1 MQISNS
7 SEIKLMKKIGKVIFW
22 IASFLGPIGIMFLAA
37 IALVVGIVS
46 NDEANQGNINSSL
59 NGVPSEYIES
69 FNYAAQVSGIPN
81 WVLAAV
87 TKHESDFKMDAVST
101 AGAWGLMQF
110 RRFENSGADNWDY
123 YLKNGMDQWFKD
135 ADYTYSDINEAWDIY
150 KKDSK
155 MQVLTGA
162 FVLMEKGNYALKKE
176 GLVDTLE
183 PFNLENMKL
192 FPWNADDSDTVLR
205 NSLRRMFVMYNYGQG
220 AGADVDL
227 DEADSNYPNR
237 VYATAMGFRN
247 NGLDGGFI
255 NADGVVGRAIQLGK
269 TYINNSTYVYGGG
282 RLQYDIDRHVFDC
295 SSFVHHIYKQAGL
308 ELGPVGSATTYT
320 LINKGAAISFEEMV
334 PGDLVFFNAEGEYN
348 SHMGVYIG
356 NNSFIHCAINRGV
369 VINEFNSYWRPA
381 FLQATRVVN

>member
-1 MQISNS
+1 MEALNS

-22 IASFLGPIGIMFLAA
+22 ITSFLGPIGIIFLAVM
-37 IALVVGIVS
+37 ALVMGIVS
-46 NDEANQGNINSSL
+46 NDEASQGNLNSSL
-59 NGVPSEYIES
+59 NGVPSEFIED

-87 TKHESDFKMDAVST
+87 TKHESTFEIDAVST
-101 AGAWGLMQF
+101 AGAYGLMQF
-110 RRFENSGADNWDY
+110 RKNESNGASNWDY
-123 YLKNGMDQWFKD
+123 SLNKGLDKWLKEAGFN
-135 ADYTYSDINEAWDIY
+135 YSNSEEAWGTY
-150 KKDSK
+150 LTNSR
-155 MQVLTGA
+155 MQILTGA
-162 FVLMEKGNYALKKE
+162 FVLMEKGNYALKAE
-176 GLVDTLE
+176 GMVEVVD
-183 PFNLENMKL
+183 PFNVENMKL
-192 FPWNADDSDTVLR
+192 FPWEADEDDPALR
-205 NSLRRMFVMYNYGQG
+205 NSLRRMLVIYNYGQG
-220 AGADVDL
+220 SGMDVDL
-227 DEADSNYPNR
+227 DNAHSNYPNR

-255 NADGVVGRAIQLGK
+255 NADGIVGRAIQLGK

-282 RLQYDIDRHVFDC
+282 RIQYDIDRHVFDC